1 MNKALL
7 CGIMKQYGYSQEK
20 LADLI
25 GVDRSTFN
33 RKLNGYRKGFC
44 VSEARAVGIA
54 LQMTDK
60 QIIDV
65 FFGAQDTEC
74 HDRQC
79 S

>member
-7 CGIMKQYGYSQEK
+7 CQIMKQYGYSQER
-20 LADLI
+20 LAALI

-44 VSEARAVGIA
+44 LSEAKAVGIA
-54 LQMTDK
+54 LQMTDR
-60 QIIDV
+60 QMIDV
-65 FFGAQDTEC
+65 FFDTQDNQR
-74 HDRQC
+74 HDQRC